1 MIYDAFI
8 IQPRYLFPDLP
19 GDYICRK
26 DDIGKEMFII
36 QAGQVQVL
44 GGLNRKKVLVTLGQG
59 SVFGEIALLG
69 VDGMNKRTADVV
81 SKGFSNLFVLQKDD
95 LELVLKD
102 YPDAKQILNAR
113 ARRLMKENETR
124 YKREFQ
130 ERQRLQENKFEGET
144 RRKSLQNLQNVDVIF
159 PLQSYFGTLHQN
171 SKKKDP
177 ALLETVLKLLPHSA
191 TAPAYLRFG
200 TIGKSLGYSRE
211 ITSLHVINF
220 TLANFTGL

>member
-1 MIYDAFI
+1 MYYDYKLSI
-8 IQPRYLFPDLP
+8 LDLP

-44 GGLNRKKVLVTLGQG
+44 GGLDKKKVLVTLGQG

-69 VDGMNKRTADVV
+69 VGGMNKRTADVI

-102 YPDAKQILNAR
+102 YPDAKQILSAR
-113 ARRLMKENETR
+113 ARRLMKENEAR
-124 YKREFQ
+124 HKREFQ
-130 ERQRLQENKFEGET
+130 ERQRMINENEFKIRKQRRSSPKDLQP
-144 RRKSLQNLQNVDVIF
+144 VDVIF

-171 SKKKDP
+171 NQTNSKKKDP
-177 ALLETVLKLLPHSA
+177 ALLETVLKILPNSTA
-191 TAPAYLRFG
+191 TAAYLR
-200 TIGKSLGYSRE
+200 
-211 ITSLHVINF
+211 
-220 TLANFTGL
+220 LANITKSIR